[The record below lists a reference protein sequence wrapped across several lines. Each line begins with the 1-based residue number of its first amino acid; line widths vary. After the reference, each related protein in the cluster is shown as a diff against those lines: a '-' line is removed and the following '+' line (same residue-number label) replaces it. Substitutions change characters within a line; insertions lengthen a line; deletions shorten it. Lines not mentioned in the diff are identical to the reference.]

1 MRRVRECDFSIG
13 RFEDIA
19 IVGLG
24 VIGGSIGGALMQK
37 GFENVWGIDIDQ
49 GIIDTGVKRGLVSGG
64 STDAGEIIP
73 KADLVIICLYPH
85 DTVEFIKSH
94 MDLFKKG
101 AVITDVSGIKEGLID
116 QVESIMRPDLE
127 FVGGHPMAGSESQ
140 GVSHASASMFKGANY
155 IITPCKSNT
164 KRAIMKVEALAR
176 QIGCTNI
183 TRLSPGEHDRA
194 IAFTSHM
201 PHIVALAL
209 MSMGSPECLK
219 DFMGSSFKDATRV
232 AQINSRLWGEL
243 FMENKENVAHQIQKM
258 QESMEAIKQAIIN
271 SDESELE
278 KIMDTARARRGEIC

>member
-1 MRRVRECDFSIG
+1 MRTVCECDFSIG
-13 RFEDIA
+13 RFGDIA

-37 GFENVWGIDIDQ
+37 GFENIWGIDIDQ
-49 GIIDTGVKRGLVSGG
+49 GIIDTGVKMGLVSGG

-94 MDLFKKG
+94 MDLFKKD

-116 QVESIMRPDLE
+116 QIEGIMRSDLE
-127 FVGGHPMAGSESQ
+127 FIGGHPMAGSESQ
-140 GVSHASASMFKGANY
+140 GVRHASASMFEGANY

-164 KRAIMKVEALAR
+164 KRAIMKVEELAGH
-176 QIGCTNI
+176 IGCTTI
-183 TRLSPGEHDRA
+183 TRLSPNEHDRA

-209 MSMGSPECLK
+209 MSMENPENLK
-219 DFMGSSFKDATRV
+219 DFMGSSFKDVTRV
-232 AQINSRLWGEL
+232 AKINSRLWGEL
-243 FMENKENVAHQIQKM
+243 FMENKKNVADQIQKM
-258 QESMEAIKQAIIN
+258 QDSMEVIKQAIIN
-271 SDESELE
+271 SNENELE
-278 KIMDTARARRGEIC
+278 KIMENARARRGEIC

>member
-1 MRRVRECDFSIG
+1 MCESNFSIG
-13 RFEDIA
+13 RSEDIA

-24 VIGGSIGGALMQK
+24 VIGGSIGGALMKK

-49 GIIDTGVKRGLVSGG
+49 GAIDTGVKRGLISGG
-64 STDAGEIIP
+64 STAAEDIIP

-94 MDLFKKG
+94 MDLFKKE

-116 QVESIMRPDLE
+116 PIESMMRPDLE

-140 GVSHASASMFKGANY
+140 GVSHASALMFEGANY

-164 KRAIMKVEALAR
+164 KRAIMKVEALAGH
-176 QIGCTNI
+176 IGCTTI

-209 MSMGSPECLK
+209 MNMDSPERLK

-243 FMENKENVAHQIQKM
+243 FIENKNNVADQIQKM
-258 QESMEAIKQAIIN
+258 QDIMEAIKQAIIN
-271 SDESELE
+271 SDENELE
-278 KIMDTARARRGEIC
+278 NIMKNARARRSEIC